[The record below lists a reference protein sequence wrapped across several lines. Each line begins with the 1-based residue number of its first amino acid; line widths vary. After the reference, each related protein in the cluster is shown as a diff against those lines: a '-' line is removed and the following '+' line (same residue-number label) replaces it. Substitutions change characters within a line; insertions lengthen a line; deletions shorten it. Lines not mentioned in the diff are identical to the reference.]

1 MAFREVTM
9 LEIKEVLRRWLRRE
23 TKSEIA
29 RQCGVARGTVRGYI
43 KAAEEEGLAP
53 GQDESVL
60 NDERLAALATR
71 LHPSSGRAR
80 GDGWQ
85 LCQEHQE
92 YISKRLEGGIRL
104 TKVRKLLRRRKRVEV
119 SYATLRRFAI
129 EQLGY
134 GSGRSTIPVADGE
147 PGKEVQL
154 DTGWVGWLK
163 PDLTGRRRR
172 FRAWI
177 FTPVV
182 SRYRFVYPVF
192 RETTETAIEA
202 CEAAWQFYGGVFDV
216 LIPDNP
222 KCLVQKADP
231 LEPKLNLTFLEY
243 TQSRGLV
250 TDTARIRK
258 PTDKARVERTVR
270 VVADDCFGGEE
281 PLDIE
286 AARQHALWWCREDN
300 GMKRHGTTQRL
311 PAEHFES
318 EESARLHPAPNEP
331 YVVPV
336 WSKPKVARDQHAAV
350 ARALYSLPDHYKGR
364 KLDARADPT
373 TVRFY
378 DPYPKLVK
386 THPRVPPG
394 KRQTDPSD
402 FPPEKA
408 AYALRDV
415 RYLVRRAKGYG
426 EAVGRYA
433 EALLESRLPW
443 TRMRQ
448 VYALLGLGKRY
459 GAARLEQACKAAL
472 EVELVNI
479 YKLQRLL
486 EIVPRSAHAAPMGAD
501 KVVPIARYLRPP
513 HQFSLNLSSS
523 TREDSKGDD
532 QP

>member
-9 LEIKEVLRRWLRRE
+9 LEIKEVLRRWLRRDS
-23 TKSEIA
+23 KSEIA
-29 RQCGVARGTVRGYI
+29 RQCGVARGTVRCYI
-43 KAAEEEGLAP
+43 KVAEEAGLVP

-60 NDERLAALATR
+60 DDERLATLADR
-71 LHPSSGRAR
+71 LHPPNGRPR

-85 LCQEHQE
+85 RCEEHRE
-92 YISKRLEGGIRL
+92 YISKQLENDVRL
-104 TKVRKLLRRRKRVEV
+104 TKIRKLLRRRKGVRV
-119 SYATLRRFAI
+119 SYPTLRRYAI
-129 EQLGY
+129 ERLGY

-147 PGKEVQL
+147 PGKEVQV

-163 PDLTGRRRR
+163 PDLTGRRRH

-231 LEPKLNLTFLEY
+231 LEPDINLTFLEY

-250 TDTARIRK
+250 LDTARVRK
-258 PTDKARVERTVR
+258 ATDKARVERTVR
-270 VVADDCFGGEE
+270 VVAEDCFGGEE

-286 AARQHALWWCREDN
+286 AARKHALWWCREDN
-300 GMKRHGTTQRL
+300 GMRRHGTTQRL
-311 PAEHFES
+311 PREHFES
-318 EESARLHPAPNEP
+318 EEKARLHPAPSEP
-331 YVVPV
+331 YEVPD
-336 WSKPKVARDQHAAV
+336 WSKPKVGRDQHALA
-350 ARALYSLPDHYKGR
+350 ARALYSLPKQYRGR
-364 KLDARADPT
+364 TLDARADRT

-378 DPYPKLVK
+378 APYPKLVK

-394 KRQTDPSD
+394 KRRTDAAD

-415 RYLVRRAKGYG
+415 RFLVSKAKEHG

-433 EALLESRLPW
+433 EALLDSRLPW

-448 VYALLGLGKRY
+448 VYKLLGLAKRY
-459 GAARLEQACKAAL
+459 GAARLDQACRAAL
-472 EVELVNI
+472 DVDLVSV

-486 EIVPRSAHAAPMGAD
+486 ELAPPTGDAATPEAG

-513 HQFSLNLSSS
+513 HQFTLNLSSTARDS
-523 TREDSKGDD
+523 SKGED
-532 QP
+532 QE